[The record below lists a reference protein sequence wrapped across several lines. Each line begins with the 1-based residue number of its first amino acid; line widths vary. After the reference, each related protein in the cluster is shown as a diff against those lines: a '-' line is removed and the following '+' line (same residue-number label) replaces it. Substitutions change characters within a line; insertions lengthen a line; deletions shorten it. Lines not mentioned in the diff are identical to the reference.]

1 MELFLITETTIL
13 TMLDILPVAAILLF
27 FSIRGRQ
34 GAPAQFRLDLRC
46 SSSVWKKLCPC
57 SAILWRSK

>member
-13 TMLDILPVAAILLF
+13 TMLYILPIAAILLF
-27 FSIRGRQ
+27 IRGPQ

-46 SSSVWKKLCPC
+46 SLSVWKKLCP
-57 SAILWRSK
+57 

>member
-13 TMLDILPVAAILLF
+13 TMLGILPIAAILLF
-27 FSIRGRQ
+27 SIRGPQ

-46 SSSVWKKLCPC
+46 SSSVWKKLCSC
-57 SAILWRSK
+57 SAILWRNK

>member
-13 TMLDILPVAAILLF
+13 TMLEILPVTAILL

-46 SSSVWKKLCPC
+46 SSSVWKKPCPC

>member
-13 TMLDILPVAAILLF
+13 TMLEILPVTAILLF
-27 FSIRGRQ
+27 SIRGPQ